1 MQKKGL
7 NRESFVQKFPDSE
20 RGEMKARASFL
31 GGDFDD
37 EIEDSS
43 IRSFKNLQ
51 QLAQSPTVGDKT
63 PFSKTPRAKMGADAG
78 DEEGAGASKD
88 KTSPKSTKQQEKD
101 KGDKEKEKKNLLG
114 KFLSKHRNKK

>member
-31 GGDFDD
+31 GGDIED

-51 QLAQSPTVGDKT
+51 QMSQSPTVGDKT
-63 PFSKTPRAKMGADAG
+63 PFSKTPRAKMGVDAEI
-78 DEEGAGASKD
+78 DDDDLNKKS
-88 KTSPKSTKQQEKD
+88 SPRDVKEQE
-101 KGDKEKEKKNLLG
+101 KGDKDKEKKNLIG